1 MSRRNRREGGTGA
14 AGNDEQRRG
23 DQRRADRGRE
33 PPDAARCVR
42 PHRQRLRN
50 YGVSGFTIRG
60 IANRGV
66 SGGGDAPL
74 LTIYVDGAPLLDQMV
89 EFGPTDL

>member
-1 MSRRNRREGGTGA
+1 M
-14 AGNDEQRRG
+14 
-23 DQRRADRGRE
+23 
-33 PPDAARCVR
+33 
-42 PHRQRLRN
+42 
-50 YGVSGFTIRG
+50 SGFTIRG